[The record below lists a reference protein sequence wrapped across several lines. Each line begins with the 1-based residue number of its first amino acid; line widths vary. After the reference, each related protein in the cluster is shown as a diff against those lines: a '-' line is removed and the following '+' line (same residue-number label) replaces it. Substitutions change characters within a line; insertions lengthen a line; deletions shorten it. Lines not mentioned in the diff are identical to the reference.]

1 MHIIQESNVKLSR
14 EIKETNRTWKGNK
27 GKHRNPWGNGVKE
40 QYTHEN
46 IPMRYNTMCNRYTL
60 I

>member
-1 MHIIQESNVKLSR
+1 MHTIQESNVKLSR

-40 QYTHEN
+40 Q
-46 IPMRYNTMCNRYTL
+46 
-60 I
+60 